1 MQSYSSNIQKFL
13 HLGAEK
19 EQNVEPSTSSHV
31 DRIHK
36 QRIVLQ
42 IVANN
47 SSISAQTNGTR

>member
-1 MQSYSSNIQKFL
+1 MQSYSSNIQKIL
-13 HLGAEK
+13 NLGSEK